1 MAPWLS
7 GDGEQDMKG
16 ILHIW
21 KRQTFARQLTMVF
34 MGVFLFQMVIVQGLS
49 SSYMRRFMKE
59 KIEESY
65 QNSLRQTTLN
75 LDTSLKGYKKAID
88 ELFRDTDFI
97 MAVNALNS
105 MNDENEWKIKSELD
119 KTMKEFLTYRSEVR
133 SMSIRTISD
142 ISYGY
147 DRQEVELL
155 NPKISSLHQRYF
167 SQGIFEDNGGLKG
180 KWMPTQYLDRK
191 GTREY
196 YVYSYGKQI
205 MDYYTNRQVGTGIIS
220 IEENVLSE
228 ICANGQVSGDRD
240 INYLLITDAD
250 GRIISHY
257 DKEVIG
263 SFVDGYF
270 EEEDRMDPD
279 SPHMVLME
287 EVPSTGWRMYSV
299 LDENYV
305 YHRLYEIQKT
315 VLAVSFL
322 LALAVLG
329 AVLYVSKKMSKYITD
344 IVNTMNKVQ
353 GGKLNAKVGIHRD
366 EKNEISQIATHFNI
380 MMNTVNEQMQM
391 VKEPGIREKE
401 AEIRALEA
409 QINPHFI
416 YNPLDSINWLAIE
429 NDQKEISSM
438 LSKFAQILR
447 YQIQKSN
454 QIVMISEELSYLE
467 RYLYLQKVRFMD
479 SFEYVIE
486 CQESVKTC
494 KIHKMIFQPF
504 IENAIL
510 HGMADVE
517 HGGLLKVQIREQD
530 EERLAFIVSD
540 NGQGMSKE
548 QMEAIFVRRMNAG
561 NSIGVLNVLARLDLY
576 YGSAYSIHVDSSEG
590 KGTTI
595 ETVIPRQCMRSDQ
608 EEIRENT
615 DSGR

>member
-1 MAPWLS
+1 
-7 GDGEQDMKG
+7 MKK

-34 MGVFLFQMVIVQGLS
+34 MVVFLFQLIIVQGLS
-49 SSYMRRFMKE
+49 SNYMLRFMKE

-97 MAVNALNS
+97 LAVNALSTMDKN
-105 MNDENEWKIKSELD
+105 NEWQIKSELD
-119 KTMKEFLTYRSEVR
+119 NTMKEFMTYRSEVR
-133 SMSIRTISD
+133 SMSIQTASGID
-142 ISYGY
+142 YGY

-155 NPKISSLHQRYF
+155 YPKISQLHKQYF
-167 SQGIFEDNGGLKG
+167 EEGVLDDNEGLKG
-180 KWMPTQYLDRK
+180 KWMPTEYLDRK

-196 YVYSYGKQI
+196 YVYSYGKQVT
-205 MDYYTNRQVGTGIIS
+205 DWYTNRQVGAGVVS

-240 INYLLITDAD
+240 INYLLITDRD

-257 DKEVIG
+257 DKKVIG
-263 SFVDGYF
+263 DKVSDYLKERDGQ
-270 EEEDRMDPD
+270 EPD
-279 SPHMVLME
+279 TPHMVLTE
-287 EVPSTGWRMYSV
+287 EVPSTGWQMYSV

-305 YHRLYEIQKT
+305 YHRLYEIQRT
-315 VLAVSFL
+315 VLAASFL

-329 AVLYVSKKMSKYITD
+329 AVFFVSKGMSRYITD
-344 IVNTMNKVQ
+344 IVDTMNKVQ

-391 VKEPGIREKE
+391 VKESGIREKE
-401 AEIRALEA
+401 AELRALEA

-416 YNPLDSINWLAIE
+416 YNTLDSINWLAIE
-429 NDQKEISSM
+429 NDQKEISVM

-454 QIVMISEELSYLE
+454 QIVMICQELVYLE
-467 RYLYLQKVRFMD
+467 QYLYLQKVRFMD

-486 CQESVKTC
+486 CEASVREC
-494 KIHKMIFQPF
+494 QIHKMIFQPF

-510 HGMADVE
+510 HGLADVE

-530 EERLAFIVSD
+530 EARLVFIVSD
-540 NGQGMSKE
+540 NGQGMSRE
-548 QMEAIFVRRMNAG
+548 QMDAVFIQRKNPG

-576 YGSAYSIHVDSSEG
+576 YGDAYSIHVDSQEG
-590 KGTTI
+590 RGTSI
-595 ETVIPRQCMRSDQ
+595 ETVIPKYRITSGQ
-608 EEIRENT
+608 EGIHEDT
-615 DSGR
+615 DSGG

>member
-279 SPHMVLME
+279 RPQMVLME

-391 VKEPGIREKE
+391 V
-401 AEIRALEA
+401 
-409 QINPHFI
+409 
-416 YNPLDSINWLAIE
+416 
-429 NDQKEISSM
+429 
-438 LSKFAQILR
+438 
-447 YQIQKSN
+447 
-454 QIVMISEELSYLE
+454 
-467 RYLYLQKVRFMD
+467 
-479 SFEYVIE
+479 
-486 CQESVKTC
+486 
-494 KIHKMIFQPF
+494 
-504 IENAIL
+504 
-510 HGMADVE
+510 
-517 HGGLLKVQIREQD
+517 
-530 EERLAFIVSD
+530 
-540 NGQGMSKE
+540 
-548 QMEAIFVRRMNAG
+548 
-561 NSIGVLNVLARLDLY
+561 
-576 YGSAYSIHVDSSEG
+576 
-590 KGTTI
+590 
-595 ETVIPRQCMRSDQ
+595 
-608 EEIRENT
+608 
-615 DSGR
+615 

>member
-1 MAPWLS
+1 
-7 GDGEQDMKG
+7 MKG

-34 MGVFLFQMVIVQGLS
+34 MGVFLFQLVIVQGLS

-105 MNDENEWKIKSELD
+105 MNEENEWKIKSELD

-155 NPKISSLHQRYF
+155 NPKISGLHQRYF

-205 MDYYTNRQVGTGIIS
+205 MDYYTNRQVGTGIVS
-220 IEENVLSE
+220 IEESVLSE

-257 DKEVIG
+257 DKDVIG
-263 SFVDGYF
+263 NLVDGYF
-270 EEEDRMDPD
+270 EEADRKDPD

-322 LALAVLG
+322 LALAVLA

-391 VKEPGIREKE
+391 VKESGVREKE
-401 AEIRALEA
+401 A
-409 QINPHFI
+409 
-416 YNPLDSINWLAIE
+416 
-429 NDQKEISSM
+429 EISSM

-447 YQIQKSN
+447 YQIQQSN

-530 EERLAFIVSD
+530 EERLAFIISD
-540 NGQGMSKE
+540 NGLGMSKE
-548 QMEAIFVRRMNAG
+548 QIDAVFVRRMNPG

-576 YGSAYSIHVDSSEG
+576 YGTAYSIHVESGEG

-595 ETVIPRQCMRSDQ
+595 ETVIPRQCMRPGQ

>member
-1 MAPWLS
+1 
-7 GDGEQDMKG
+7 
-16 ILHIW
+16 
-21 KRQTFARQLTMVF
+21 
-34 MGVFLFQMVIVQGLS
+34 
-49 SSYMRRFMKE
+49 
-59 KIEESY
+59 
-65 QNSLRQTTLN
+65 
-75 LDTSLKGYKKAID
+75 
-88 ELFRDTDFI
+88 
-97 MAVNALNS
+97 
-105 MNDENEWKIKSELD
+105 
-119 KTMKEFLTYRSEVR
+119 
-133 SMSIRTISD
+133 
-142 ISYGY
+142 
-147 DRQEVELL
+147 
-155 NPKISSLHQRYF
+155 
-167 SQGIFEDNGGLKG
+167 
-180 KWMPTQYLDRK
+180 
-191 GTREY
+191 
-196 YVYSYGKQI
+196 
-205 MDYYTNRQVGTGIIS
+205 
-220 IEENVLSE
+220 
-228 ICANGQVSGDRD
+228 
-240 INYLLITDAD
+240 
-250 GRIISHY
+250 
-257 DKEVIG
+257 
-263 SFVDGYF
+263 
-270 EEEDRMDPD
+270 
-279 SPHMVLME
+279 
-287 EVPSTGWRMYSV
+287 
-299 LDENYV
+299 
-305 YHRLYEIQKT
+305 
-315 VLAVSFL
+315 
-322 LALAVLG
+322 
-329 AVLYVSKKMSKYITD
+329 MSKYITD

-391 VKEPGIREKE
+391 VKESGIREKE

-416 YNPLDSINWLAIE
+416 YNTLDSINWLAIE